1 MEFLKFL
8 ETPNGTGCFVIISF
22 QKLFKNKKIDFL
34 LFYVYAKP
42 KTHNLKYLINTI
54 TSF

>member
-1 MEFLKFL
+1 MEFLKFP
-8 ETPNGTGCFVIISF
+8 ETPDGTGCFVIISF
-22 QKLFKNKKIDFL
+22 QKQKNDFL